1 MRGSALLDLILFLLV
16 SPLAD
21 SFKGSELSKFYDKSV
36 SNQISPP
43 DRESGHVLFS
53 TVDGSISLVDTSSWK
68 LDWTFHTNEPI
79 YSSYQAPHYH
89 YSTDEERALAL
100 GDDFY
105 MDCDDNWQ
113 LYNSSM
119 RKGKRITKIVDASEF
134 IGTLPY
140 TSTDRIVLGKKD
152 TSVFLLDWK
161 TGKLVKRYRMDEL
174 YSNTVVEDDKE
185 KAIVLS
191 KEAPLLFGSGYKESV
206 DLPELVYIER
216 KDFKIQCISK
226 FGDVLWSVSY
236 AKMEAKLQNHESVL
250 VGGLSSSDIPIG
262 PSWGNNQ
269 LPLSYT
275 TSVPLFQLRDVSYE
289 TVLPRLGLLDGGLYL
304 PFHDRK
310 SNQLAPGDGNQLAL
324 PSNKEAEEV
333 LSLPLPETVISQIT
347 DMIDGS
353 TTQAGFASKF
363 SGLIVLLFGFCVTML
378 SVCGLFFCRLRQSM
392 RIKEP
397 SVSEVPTAI
406 PKKKKPK
413 KNGTIKAAHKKEN
426 GVISGG
432 NKDLSNGE
440 NEKRLLTAFPGL
452 SNSPAEGYRVGKLF
466 VSNKEIAKGSNG
478 TVVLEG
484 TYEGRLVAVKRLVQ
498 THHDV
503 AQKEI
508 LNLMASD
515 KHPNI
520 VRWYGVDQDEHFI
533 YISLERCACSLN
545 DLVHASSGLLE
556 IPTASSSIHS
566 TQIIPIIEN
575 GKGVELWKEN
585 GHPSPVLLKLM
596 RDIIAGLVHLHDIGI
611 VHRDLKPQNVLIV
624 KNSSLC
630 AKLSDMGIS
639 KHLPADNS
647 ALTRNSTGSGSS
659 GWQAPEQLRNERQTR
674 AVDLF
679 SLGCVLFFCMTA
691 GKHPYG
697 DNYERDINVLNDRK
711 DLFLIESLPEA
722 VHLLSGLL
730 HADPNL
736 RPRAEAVLHHPLFW
750 NADMRLSFL
759 RDASDR
765 VELENR
771 EEGSQLLAALESTA
785 AVTLNGRWDEKLD
798 SIFLDNIGRYRRYKF
813 DSIRDLLR
821 VIRNKL
827 NHYRELP
834 KELQE
839 LLGSVPDGFEKYF
852 SSRFPKLL
860 IQVYTVLLN
869 YCNNEEFFFKYSKT
883 TTVF

>member
-16 SPLAD
+16 SPLAH
-21 SFKGSELSKFYDKSV
+21 SLKGSEIISKFSDKSV
-36 SNQISPP
+36 SNQISQPT
-43 DRESGHVLFS
+43 RESSYVLVS
-53 TVDGSISLVDTSSWK
+53 TVDGSISLVDMSSEK

-79 YSSYQAPHYH
+79 YSSYKAPHYH
-89 YSTDEERALAL
+89 YSNDEERALGLA
-100 GDDFY
+100 DDFY
-105 MDCDDNWQ
+105 MDCDKDWN
-113 LYNSSM
+113 LYNCSM
-119 RKGKRITKIVDASEF
+119 QNGKCINKKVDASEF
-134 IGTLPY
+134 IGRLPY
-140 TSTDRIVLGKKD
+140 TLTDRIVLGKKD

-174 YSNTVVEDDKE
+174 YSNSVVENDKD

-191 KEAPLLFGSGYKESV
+191 KEAPLLFGSGFKDSE

-236 AKMEAKLQNHESVL
+236 AEMEAKLQNHESVQL
-250 VGGLSSSDIPIG
+250 MGGLSSSAG
-262 PSWGNNQ
+262 KKKF
-269 LPLSYT
+269 PLSYT
-275 TSVPLFQLRDVSYE
+275 RSVPVIQLRNVNYE
-289 TVLPRLGLLDGGLYL
+289 KLFPRLGFQDGALYL
-304 PFHDRK
+304 SFQDRK
-310 SNQLAPGDGNQLAL
+310 ANQLTPRDGNQLAL
-324 PSNKEAEEV
+324 PSNKKVEEV
-333 LSLPLPETVISQIT
+333 RALPLPETVISQIT
-347 DMIDGS
+347 DIIDGS
-353 TTQAGFASKF
+353 TTQTSLASRF
-363 SGLIVLLFGFCVTML
+363 SNMIILLIGFCVTIL
-378 SVCGLFFCRLRQSM
+378 SVCGLAFRRLRQSM
-392 RIKEP
+392 QIKEH
-397 SVSEVPTAI
+397 VSEVPI
-406 PKKKKPK
+406 VVPKKKKSK
-413 KNGTIKAAHKKEN
+413 KNGTIKAVHKKED
-426 GVISGG
+426 GFISGG
-432 NKDLSNGE
+432 NKDLSNKE
-440 NEKRLLTAFPGL
+440 NEKRVLTSFPGL
-452 SNSPAEGYRVGKLF
+452 NNTPAEGYRVGKLF
-466 VSNKEIAKGSNG
+466 VTNKEIAKGSNG

-484 TYEGRLVAVKRLVQ
+484 HYEGRLVAVKRLVQ

-520 VRWYGVDQDEHFI
+520 VRWYGVDHDEHFI

-545 DLVHASSGLLE
+545 DLISASSGLLE
-556 IPTASSSIHS
+556 SPMASSSIHS
-566 TQIIPIIEN
+566 VQINPIFEN
-575 GKGVELWKEN
+575 GEGAELWKEN

-596 RDIIAGLVHLHDIGI
+596 RDIVAGLVHLHDIGI

-624 KNSSLC
+624 KNSSVC

-639 KHLPADNS
+639 KRLAADTS

-679 SLGCVLFFCMTA
+679 SLGCVLFFCMT
-691 GKHPYG
+691 GGNHPYG

-730 HADPNL
+730 QPDPNL
-736 RPRAEAVLHHPLFW
+736 RPRAQDVLHHPLFW
-750 NADMRLSFL
+750 NSDMRLSFL

-834 KELQE
+834 GELQE
-839 LLGSVPDGFEKYF
+839 LLGSVPEGFDRYF

-860 IQVYTVLLN
+860 IQVYTVLFN

-883 TTVF
+883 TVF